1 MSFDPVPVIMD
12 ALKAQFPGVK
22 VFGGAIPKDENGT
35 PLMLVRTIVRRPAT
49 APTTQWWLHTLSVDV
64 HSTDPAESVQL
75 AFDAELTVN
84 AIVGGQSGGSVAY
97 CEVASVENIEDG
109 AWTPTRYRNVLT
121 VELTARNL

>member
-1 MSFDPVPVIMD
+1 MNYDPVPTVME
-12 ALKAQFPGVK
+12 ALQAALPDVK

-35 PLMLVRTIVRRPAT
+35 PLILVRSVIRRPAT
-49 APTTQWWLHTLSVDV
+49 APTTQWWLHILSVDV
-64 HSTDPAESVQL
+64 HSTDPAESSQL
-75 AFDAELTVN
+75 GHDAELTVN